1 MMLIGNEVEAFR
13 LVEDDLDNVRWAWR
27 QVQERGDAESAR
39 SIIFGLWFLYEIRG
53 WTKAGAEL
61 FGEARDAFA
70 EGTGDDATELARA
83 LIISAEAKY
92 MAGLGQAE
100 AAAPLAKE
108 AVAMLRPL
116 SDPFAL
122 LMALEVVGEI
132 TTYLSDLEEVL
143 AAGTEA
149 VRIADDAGYEMW
161 SAGMKNY
168 QAFAHLQMGDV
179 ETAARLLEEGDLVL
193 SRLGDL
199 FMRTWNLTA
208 QAIIAMM
215 QDRVDDAI
223 DVHKQAAELAQEVGY
238 IRAVAVALHGL
249 GQAYTMSGDLD
260 AANNALL
267 ESLEKYERMG
277 LVAEKTA
284 LMVMLARVRAEKG
297 QAEQAVE
304 LLAGVLADPS
314 RDQLSVFEQ
323 VPIGEAAAGLLEPLK
338 AELDPDVYAAAH
350 ARGGTISLDV
360 MVKQLLSGS

>member
-1 MMLIGNEVEAFR
+1 
-13 LVEDDLDNVRWAWR
+13 
-27 QVQERGDAESAR
+27 
-39 SIIFGLWFLYEIRG
+39 
-53 WTKAGAEL
+53 
-61 FGEARDAFA
+61 
-70 EGTGDDATELARA
+70 
-83 LIISAEAKY
+83 

-100 AAAPLAKE
+100 AAAPLAME

-143 AAGTEA
+143 AVGTEA
-149 VRIADDAGYEMW
+149 VRIADGAGYEMW

-179 ETAARLLEEGDLVL
+179 ETAARLLQEGDEVL
-193 SRLGDL
+193 SRLGEL

-215 QDRVDDAI
+215 QDRVGDAI

-238 IRAVAVALHGL
+238 IRAMAVALHGL
-249 GQAYTMSGDLD
+249 GHAYTVSGDLD
-260 AANNALL
+260 AANDALL

-304 LLAGVLADPS
+304 ILASVLADPS

-323 VPIGEAAAGLLEPLK
+323 VPIGEAAAGVLEPLEK
-338 AELDPDVYAAAH
+338 ELDPEVYASAH

-360 MVKQLLSGS
+360 MVKQLLSGP